1 MANRDDVAIAY
12 EALDHQQR
20 LFFLDQVEDLLNN
33 HEGFKAD
40 ALNRSVSRRERFEH
54 LVESLELRQLI
65 HAVKNQR
72 NAVRTNRDAGASE
85 LWQAIHQFFEEPQ
98 PN

>member
-1 MANRDDVAIAY
+1 MQNENDLAIAY
-12 EALDHQQR
+12 EALDHQQQL
-20 LFFLDQVEDLLNN
+20 LFFDQVEDLLNN
-33 HEGFKAD
+33 HETFKAD
-40 ALNRSVSRRERFEH
+40 AFNHSESRRERFEH

-65 HAVKNQR
+65 HAVKSQR